1 MARFKSCTL
10 VRKLQ
15 VRRPLRSR
23 ISFYRL
29 PPCFGGRGG
38 SSMNNSNDAL
48 VAAEEH
54 RVVLDR
60 VGPEG
65 RTRYCCATCMET
77 KLIGSI
83 VVEEPFM
90 TSGVWQ
96 RRLV

>member
-1 MARFKSCTL
+1 
-10 VRKLQ
+10 
-15 VRRPLRSR
+15 
-23 ISFYRL
+23 
-29 PPCFGGRGG
+29 
-38 SSMNNSNDAL
+38 MNNSNDAL

-54 RVVLDR
+54 QVVIDR

-77 KLIGSI
+77 KPIGSI

-96 RRLV
+96 RRLVAFFEKHPCSRVWDEGYRE